1 MARHCQGHIAH
12 CLGGVLAR
20 RGGATVALDSG
31 GRRLSGAEFVDGVR
45 RLAAG
50 LVGSGVRPGNVVATV
65 AFNRYV
71 QRTGAAELV
80 SFTQHRF

>member
-31 GRRLSGAEFVDGVR
+31 GRGLSGAEFVDGVR

-50 LVGSGVRPGNVVATV
+50 LVGSGVRPGDVVAAV

-71 QRTGAAELV
+71 QRAGAV
-80 SFTQHRF
+80 DPG

>member
-12 CLGGVLAR
+12 CLGGLLTR
-20 RGGATVALDSG
+20 RGGATVAADSG
-31 GRRLSGAEFVDGVR
+31 GRSITGAEFVDGVR

-50 LVGSGVRPGNVVATV
+50 LVGSGVRPGDVVAVV